1 MSCFVL
7 FFLLFSST
15 KSENRRGEQ
24 VLSGGR
30 VDTHGRR
37 EVIGKGGKRVNTLQ
51 KCVHIYVKCVKM
63 ISFETIPG
71 IRGEGIKENGKEG
84 EFMCVVFDTL

>member
-1 MSCFVL
+1 LFYFFSCF
-7 FFLLFSST
+7 LLQNQKT
-15 KSENRRGEQ
+15 GGENKSCP
-24 VLSGGR
+24 GGR